1 MEGFTG
7 MLCQSCN
14 ERTATIHLTEISEG
28 MRMETHLCEA
38 CAQKQGL
45 AVKSQIPL
53 NELLSTLLAAQS
65 ESQTGQTPAETSAD
79 IRCPACGMT
88 LKKFIQ
94 KSQLGCPNDY
104 KVFNEPLK
112 RIIQKAQNGAVQHRG
127 KVPASAPVDTRDQIK
142 LMSLR
147 QQLEEAVKNEDYETA
162 AKLRDMMENL
172 Q

>member
-1 MEGFTG
+1 

-14 ERTATIHLTEISEG
+14 ERTATIHLTEITEG
-28 MRMETHLCEA
+28 MRAETHLCEA

-53 NELLSTLLAAQS
+53 NELLSTLLAAQT
-65 ESQTGQTPAETSAD
+65 ESQGGQAPAEAAAD
-79 IRCPACGMT
+79 IRCPSCGMT
-88 LKKFIQ
+88 FQTFLQ
-94 KSQLGCPNDY
+94 KSQLGCPHDY
-104 KVFNEPLK
+104 KVFDEPLK
-112 RIIQKAQNGAVQHRG
+112 AIIQKAQNGHARHRG

-142 LMSLR
+142 LMNLR
-147 QQLEEAVKNEDYETA
+147 QQLEEAVRNEDYETA

>member
-1 MEGFTG
+1 

-28 MRMETHLCEA
+28 MRMESHLCEV

-65 ESQTGQTPAETSAD
+65 EPHSGEAAPEAPADTS
-79 IRCPACGMT
+79 CPACGMT
-88 LKKFIQ
+88 LKKFVQ
-94 KSQLGCPNDY
+94 KSQLGCPHDY
-104 KVFNEPLK
+104 EAFGEPLQSV
-112 RIIQKAQNGAVQHRG
+112 IQKAQNGHLRHCG
-127 KVPASAPVDTRDQIK
+127 KVPSKTPVDARDQIQ
-142 LMSLR
+142 LMNLR
-147 QQLEEAVKNEDYETA
+147 QQLEEAVRNEDYERA
-162 AKLRDMMENL
+162 AKLRDKMENL

>member
-1 MEGFTG
+1 
-7 MLCQSCN
+7 MLCQLCN

-28 MRMETHLCEA
+28 MRMESHLCET

-65 ESQTGQTPAETSAD
+65 ESQGGDAPAEAVAD
-79 IRCPACGMT
+79 LKCPACGMSF
-88 LKKFIQ
+88 KQFVQ

-104 KVFNEPLK
+104 RAFGEPLK
-112 RIIQKAQNGAVQHRG
+112 AVIEKAQNGRLQHRG
-127 KVPASAPVDTRDQIK
+127 KVPSSAPVDTRDQIRM
-142 LMSLR
+142 MSLR
-147 QQLEEAVKNEDYETA
+147 QQLEEAVRNEDYEQA
-162 AKLRDMMENL
+162 AKLRDIMGNL